1 MKTPIIAIAA
11 AIAWTGAA
19 FAQTGTP
26 TSTAPSA
33 SSPGKTESG
42 SSMTPGLDSG
52 KATSSAAP
60 SDTNPYPVSSGKS
73 KDAQPG
79 GAMQP
84 YIVPAHPRS
93 SSGDDGGT
101 AGKTNPD

>member
-19 FAQTGTP
+19 FAQTAAP

-33 SSPGKTESG
+33 SSPDKTESG
-42 SSMTPGLDSG
+42 SSMTPGLDSS
-52 KATSSAAP
+52 KATSTAGP
-60 SDTNPYPVSSGKS
+60 SGTNPYPMNTGKS

-79 GAMQP
+79 GTMQP